1 MFIKIVAE
9 HLIMC
14 IINFIKISSILVPDI
29 IKFLYKSS
37 VVEPV
42 FWMIIAILNCSFE
55 KLHDPVSNATAQM
68 EVTEDDFT
76 LLSVLKRQNLPT
88 T

>member
-1 MFIKIVAE
+1 MVIKIVAL

-14 IINFIKISSILVPDI
+14 IINFVKISSILFPDI

-42 FWMIIAILNCSFE
+42 VWMISNL
-55 KLHDPVSNATAQM
+55 KL
-68 EVTEDDFT
+68 FI
-76 LLSVLKRQNLPT
+76 
-88 T
+88 